1 MQQFSSSSMCDV
13 IDITLFKSNY
23 YDNLIF
29 TKCLNQVDYTI
40 INDESILVTP
50 RQLRELLDLNFT
62 RELRKLG
69 TVNSELLHRDANSIY
84 FIDRFLEDFTN
95 LKWVKLNLNN
105 SRNFSRLVE
114 TNGQK
119 SIKYSFK
126 ILKTTFRLNH
136 VFTVE
141 EIQILNP
148 VLMQY
153 GLLKHGTPYNTI
165 KTTNLLDVI
174 EEAINT
180 DSSLDDPAVD
190 LLARMIDSIEF
201 KMEIDNPEVLL
212 VTDW

>member
-1 MQQFSSSSMCDV
+1 MQEFSSSSMCDV

-23 YDNLIF
+23 YDSLIF
-29 TKCLNQVDYTI
+29 TKCINQVDYTV
-40 INDESILVTP
+40 INEDSILVTP
-50 RQLRELLDLNFT
+50 GQLRELLDLNFK

-69 TVNSELLHRDANSIY
+69 SVNSELLHRDANSIY

-136 VFTVE
+136 LFTLE
-141 EIQILNP
+141 EIQLLNP
-148 VLMQY
+148 ILIQHNLLEY
-153 GLLKHGTPYNTI
+153 GKPYNTI
-165 KTTNLLDVI
+165 RTGDLLNKLEDVI
-174 EEAINT
+174 NM
-180 DSSLDDPAVD
+180 DSNIDDTTVD
-190 LLARMIDSIEF
+190 LLARMIESIEF
-201 KMEIDNPEVLL
+201 KMELDNPEVLL